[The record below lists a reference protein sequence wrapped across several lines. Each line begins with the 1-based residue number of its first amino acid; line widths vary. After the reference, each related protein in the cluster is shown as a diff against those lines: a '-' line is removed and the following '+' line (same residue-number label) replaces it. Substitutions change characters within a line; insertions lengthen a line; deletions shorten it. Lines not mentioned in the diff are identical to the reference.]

1 MRLKKFNVI
10 LTNSLVNDIQEAV
23 DYYKTIRENLGERFY
38 SNVKSALSSLQTDAL
53 IYQIKYRNIRCVR
66 LTKFPYLI
74 HYSVDISEKKVI
86 VHGLIC
92 CFKNP
97 NESWIIK

>member
-1 MRLKKFNVI
+1 MRLKKFNIVLSKS
-10 LTNSLVNDIQEAV
+10 LTKDIQEAV
-23 DYYKTIRENLGERFY
+23 DYYKTVSENLGERFY
-38 SNVKSALSSLQTDAL
+38 SNVKSTMSSLRTNAL

-74 HYSVDISEKKVI
+74 HYSVDITEKKVY

-97 NESWIIK
+97 EESWIKK